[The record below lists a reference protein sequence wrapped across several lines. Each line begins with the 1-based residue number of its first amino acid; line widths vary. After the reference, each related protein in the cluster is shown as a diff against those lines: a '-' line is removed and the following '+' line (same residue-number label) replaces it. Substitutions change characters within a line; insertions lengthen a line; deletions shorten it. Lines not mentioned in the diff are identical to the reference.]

1 MKESVKLK
9 KKNHDAKHPVN
20 LGQYEETKSKNNRNR
35 EEQRFPAQRT

>member
-20 LGQYEETKSKNNRNR
+20 LGQYEETKSKNNRIKGKKKKTK
-35 EEQRFPAQRT
+35 QG